1 MDQIDYPRQ
10 RALDDLRGLV
20 RGEVRGN
27 ASFLQLYASD
37 AGPCE
42 ITPLAVVR
50 PRSARDVAA
59 CVRYAAENRIP
70 IHARGAGSGTSGGA
84 IGPGLV
90 IDFSRHLR
98 RIVRIEGER
107 LRVQAGAV
115 IERVDAVLASRQR
128 CVGPDPPSY
137 AATTIGGMI
146 GVDASGPHWPLFG
159 AMHDHLESVEAVLA
173 DGSIATLGLE
183 PIPAA
188 APSPTRAG
196 QLAGDVATIL
206 RRHAATVAAAGPCWP
221 GGRHGYHLTDVL
233 RGDRIDLPRLLCG
246 SEGTLALITEAT
258 LKTSALPRHCGASL
272 LLFDSLERAAA
283 AVPAL
288 LGRRPAACSLFDRR
302 QLSVVRETCEPLE
315 RLIPP
320 GAEAAILI
328 ELVADDAMQLR
339 DAMARLV
346 DDSLRSGG
354 ASAARKAFDPEN
366 LRLLRSIEFRAEA
379 VLSRS
384 RNRQRPV
391 ALIEDAAV
399 PPERLAD
406 LLPRVQNVLKRHEF
420 TAAFACHAA
429 QGVVRIQPLAD
440 LPEDLP
446 RLLRLADEYFA
457 EVFALGGCIGA
468 TRGNGLTR
476 SGVLRSHLG
485 PCYDVLCEIKAAFDP
500 NHLLNP
506 GKIIGSD
513 AEILVRNAVPPVRC
527 AGQPD
532 RSPNEQGEPSRN
544 VIQLQTGW
552 NPETLCDDAAD
563 CVRCAQCR
571 TQTPHQRMCPIL
583 RFAPSEEASPR
594 AKANLVRGLISGRI
608 DPSEL
613 TGDACRAILDLC
625 VHCHCCRIEC
635 PSRVDIPRLV
645 RESKASHQRARGMSR
660 SLWVTT
666 HLPLLA
672 ALGRPFWPLVN
683 WALGNRWAR
692 WLIERTLGIAQ
703 NRKLP
708 RLAPRTFLRRAARS
722 KLTRMV
728 RREGRKVAYFV
739 DCFAN
744 DFDPMLGEALVRILK
759 RNGIAVFVPPTQT
772 QSGMPAIACGAVD
785 QAIGLARRNVSA
797 LAEAVRQGYEVVA
810 TEPAAALCLKHE
822 YPQLLENDDDALLVA
837 QHSHEAC
844 SYLWQLH
851 VTGELQLDLRPM
863 NLTVGYHLPCHL
875 MALEVG
881 SPGEQLLRLIPGLH
895 VCRLEEGCS
904 GMAGTFGLLHQNY
917 RNSLRAGWNLIA
929 RVREPR
935 IQLCATECSA
945 CKMQMEQGTTK
956 PTIHPLKL
964 LAVAYDLLPGG
975 NQLINAVGMERLI
988 TK

>member
-1 MDQIDYPRQ
+1 MDQIDFPRQ
-10 RALDDLRGLV
+10 RALDDLRGLL

-50 PRSARDVAA
+50 PRTAADVAA
-59 CVRYAAENRIP
+59 CVRYAAENHIP
-70 IHARGAGSGTSGGA
+70 VHARGAGSGTSGGA
-84 IGPGLV
+84 VGPGFV

-98 RIVRIEGER
+98 RIVRNEGER
-107 LRVQAGAV
+107 LCVQAGAV
-115 IERVDAVLASRQR
+115 IERVDAALSARQR
-128 CVGPDPPSY
+128 RVGPDPPSY
-137 AATTIGGMI
+137 SATTIGGMI
-146 GVDASGPHWPLFG
+146 GVDASGPRWPLFG
-159 AMHDHLESVEAVLA
+159 AMRDHLESVEAVLA
-173 DGSIATLGLE
+173 DGSIVRLGVE
-183 PIPAA
+183 PIPAGGA
-188 APSPTRAG
+188 ASNRVG
-196 QLAGDVATIL
+196 QLVSDLATIL
-206 RRHAATVAAAGPCWP
+206 RRHAATVTAARLSWP
-221 GGRHGYHLTDVL
+221 FGRHGYHLTEVL
-233 RGDRIDLPRLLCG
+233 RDDHVDVPRLLCG
-246 SEGTLALITEAT
+246 AEGTLALVTEAT
-258 LKTSALPRHCGASL
+258 LRTAALPRHYGASL
-272 LLFDSLERAAA
+272 LLFDGLDRAAS
-283 AVPAL
+283 AVPLAL
-288 LGRRPAACSLFDRR
+288 ARQPAACVLFDRR

-315 RLIPP
+315 RLIPS
-320 GAEAAILI
+320 GAEAALLI
-328 ELVADDAMQLR
+328 ELAADDSMRLR
-339 DAMARLV
+339 DAMAELTEEL
-346 DDSLRSGG
+346 LRGGG
-354 ASAARKAFDPEN
+354 ASAVRKAFDAES
-366 LRLLRSIEFRAEA
+366 LQLFRSIEARAEA

-406 LLPRVQNVLKRHEF
+406 FLPRVQNVLKRHEF
-420 TAAFACHAA
+420 TAAFSCHAA
-429 QGVVRIQPLAD
+429 QGVVRIQPLAS
-440 LPEDLP
+440 LPDDLP
-446 RLLRLADEYFA
+446 RLLRLADDFFS

-468 TRGNGLTR
+468 TRGYGLTR

-485 PCYDVLCEIKAAFDP
+485 PCYDVLCDIKEAFDP

-513 AEILVRNAVPPVRC
+513 AEILIRNALPPTRRPTSS
-527 AGQPD
+527 AS
-532 RSPNEQGEPSRN
+532 SPAAQGEPSRN
-544 VIQLQTGW
+544 VIELQTGW
-552 NPETLCDDAAD
+552 NPEALSDNAAD

-571 TQTPHQRMCPIL
+571 TQSPRLRMCPIL

-594 AKANLVRGLISGRI
+594 AKANLVRGLISGQI
-608 DPSEL
+608 DPAEL
-613 TGDACRAILDLC
+613 TGDACRGILDLC

-645 RESKASHQRARGMSR
+645 RESKAAHQRAHGMPR
-660 SLWVTT
+660 SLWAAT

-672 ALGRPFWPLVN
+672 AVGRPVWPLVN

-692 WLIERTLGIAQ
+692 WLIERTLGVAQ

-708 RLAPRTFLRRAARS
+708 RLAPRAFLRRAARS

-744 DFDPMLGEALVRILK
+744 DFDPILGEALVRILK

-772 QSGMPAIACGAVD
+772 QAGMPAIACGAID
-785 QAIGLARRNVSA
+785 QAIGLARRNVAA

-844 SYLWQLH
+844 SYLWQAH
-851 VTGELQLDLRPM
+851 VTGELQLDLRPI

-975 NQLINAVGMERLI
+975 DQLINAVGMERLI
-988 TK
+988 TR